1 MRPSPSPSP
10 CPSRSLR
17 LAAALL
23 LAAVPVTPA
32 AASDPDPAAGCLYG
46 TVATADGDT
55 LAGFLRT
62 DSWDA
67 FWDDVLTATRA
78 DWPWA
83 EHVDTEELA
92 KERRA
97 EYFREHGLFDRLA
110 YVLEGRDR
118 RQGPSRL
125 FLCRYGQIARITLDR
140 DEAEVETTDGGR
152 HRVRRGRD
160 LDGDLTVAAADSQV
174 LDFDDVVSIA
184 LGPAPAGALPPWRRL
199 AGTVTTGDG
208 TLSGFIRWDLS
219 ESVDL
224 DILDGEDDAGDHDL
238 PLGGVAAIAKERDG
252 ARVVLRDGRSLLLTG
267 TNDVN
272 ADNRGIAVE
281 LGSRGRV
288 TVPWRHFVRVD
299 FDPAGPAGPGRG
311 TFAPGREL
319 VGTVT
324 DTDGGRLT
332 GRLVWDL
339 DEGWTWDLLNG
350 EDDGFTWDIPFAA
363 VAGVAPDRDGALV
376 VLRDG
381 TRLRLDGGTDVTAEN
396 QGVLVLQGD
405 RAVRVPWRRV
415 AQVEFAD

>member
-1 MRPSPSPSP
+1 MPPSP
-10 CPSRSLR
+10 CPHRCLGP
-17 LAAALL
+17 AVALL
-23 LAAVPVTPA
+23 LAAAPA
-32 AASDPDPAAGCLYG
+32 AAAAAADLDPAAGCLYG

-55 LAGFLRT
+55 LTGFLRT
-62 DSWDA
+62 GSWDA
-67 FWDDVLTATRA
+67 FWDDAFTATRA
-78 DWPWA
+78 AWPWA
-83 EHVDTEELA
+83 EMVDTEELA

-118 RQGPSRL
+118 GPGASRL
-125 FLCRYGQIARITLDR
+125 FLCRYGQIARIALDR
-140 DEAEVETTDGGR
+140 GEAEVETTDGGR

-184 LGPAPAGALPPWRRL
+184 FGPAPSGALPPWRRL
-199 AGTVTTGDG
+199 AGTVTTDDG
-208 TLSGFIRWDLS
+208 TLRGFIRWDLS

-224 DILDGEDDAGDHDL
+224 DVLDGEDGTGDHDL
-238 PLGGVAAIAKERDG
+238 PMGEITSIAKERDG

-272 ADNRGIAVE
+272 ADNRGVAVE

-288 TVPWRHFVRVD
+288 TVPWRRFVRVD
-299 FDPAGPAGPGRG
+299 FDPPGPAGPGRG
-311 TFAPGREL
+311 AFAPGREL
-319 VGTVT
+319 RGTVT
-324 DTDGGRLT
+324 DTDGARRG

-350 EDDGFTWDIPFAA
+350 EGGGLTWDIPFAA
-363 VAGVAPDRDGALV
+363 VASVAPDRDGALV

-396 QGVLVLQGD
+396 QGVLLLDGD
-405 RAVRVPWRRV
+405 HSVRVPWRRV
-415 AQVEFAD
+415 ALVEFAE